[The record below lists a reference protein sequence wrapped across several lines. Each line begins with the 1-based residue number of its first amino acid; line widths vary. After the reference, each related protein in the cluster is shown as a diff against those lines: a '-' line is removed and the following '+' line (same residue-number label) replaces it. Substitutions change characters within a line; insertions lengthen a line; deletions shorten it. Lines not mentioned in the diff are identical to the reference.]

1 MNAAVPAPPLYETI
15 SPTLRWLLTVCIMM
29 ATIMQALDTTIANV
43 ALPYMQG
50 SLSAAQDQITWVLTS
65 YIVAAAI
72 MTPLSGWITGR
83 FGLKRVFLVSI
94 AGFTVASLL
103 CGNAGSLGE
112 MVVFRLLQGVFGAAL
127 VPLSQS
133 VLLDINPKERQGQA
147 MAIWGA
153 GIMVGPILGPTLGGW
168 LTFNYNWRWVFYI
181 NLPVGILA
189 FIGILAFVRDTRRD
203 RGQRFDFLGFALLT
217 LGVGALQIMLDRGE
231 QNDWFGSI
239 EIVIETALAL
249 AGFWMFAMWTTIAD
263 RPFLKPEL
271 LKDRN
276 FAGSCVLIF
285 IVGII
290 LYATLALLPPM
301 LQDLMNY
308 PVTTAGL
315 VMMPRG
321 VGTMMAMLVVGR
333 LIGRVDIR
341 LLLLFGLAATTF
353 SLYEMTGYSLAMDW
367 WPIVSAGIIQGI
379 GLGFL
384 FVPLSTVAFATLPAA
399 LRPDGAGIFSLLR
412 NIGGSIGISM
422 VETLQDRMTQTAHAS
437 LAAQVTPFDAAL
449 HASQVQQFWNI
460 HSVTGLAAL
469 NQEVT
474 RQASMIAY
482 IDNFKFMMIVTL
494 AAVPLLLLLRK
505 GQQSG
510 APARGAAGA
519 PARGAAE

>member
-1 MNAAVPAPPLYETI
+1 MSRAPSSGVAGPLVAHRAFI
-15 SPTLRWLLTVCIMM
+15 VVSVML

-50 SLSAAQDQITWVLTS
+50 SLSAAQDQISWVLTS

-72 MTPLSGWITGR
+72 MTPVTGWVTGR
-83 FGLKRVFLVSI
+83 FGLRRVFLVSVF
-94 AGFTVASLL
+94 GFTVASLL
-103 CGNAGSLGE
+103 CGNAGSLAE

-133 VLLDINPKERQGQA
+133 VLLDIYPKEQQGQA

-189 FIGILAFVRDTRRD
+189 FIGILTFVRETRRD
-203 RGQRFDFLGFALLT
+203 RGLRLDFLGFALLS

-231 QNDWFGSI
+231 QNDWFGSTEILI
-239 EIVIETALAL
+239 ECAVALC
-249 AGFWMFAMWTTIAD
+249 GFWMFTWWTTVAD
-263 RPFLKPEL
+263 RPFLNPEL

-276 FAGSCVLIF
+276 FVGSCILIF
-285 IVGII
+285 VVGII

-301 LQDLMNY
+301 LQNLMDY

-321 VGTMMAMLVVGR
+321 IGTMLAMVVIGR
-333 LIGRVDIR
+333 LISRIDVR
-341 LLLLFGLAATTF
+341 LLLLAGLAITTF
-353 SLYEMTGYSLAMDW
+353 SLYQMTEYSLTMDW
-367 WPIVSAGIIQGI
+367 RPIVWVGVIQGI

-384 FVPLSTVAFATLPAA
+384 FVPLSTVAFATLAPA
-399 LRPDGAGIFSLLR
+399 LRAEAAGMFSLLR
-412 NIGGSIGISM
+412 NVGGSIGISL
-422 VETLQDRMTQTAHAS
+422 VVTVLDRMTQTAHAS
-437 LAAQVTPFDAAL
+437 LAAQVTPFNPAL
-449 HASQVQQFWNI
+449 QLPVVGHFWNI
-460 HSVTGLAAL
+460 HSAAGLAAL

-474 RQASMIAY
+474 RQAGMIAY
-482 IDNFKFMMIVTL
+482 IDDYKLMMVITL
-494 AAVPLLLLLRK
+494 AAIPMLLLLRQAK
-505 GQQSG
+505 
-510 APARGAAGA
+510 PAAGA
-519 PARGAAE
+519 HVVMD

>member
-1 MNAAVPAPPLYETI
+1 MPMPLRTASSADPVPNRALI
-15 SPTLRWLLTVCIMM
+15 TVSIML

-72 MTPLSGWITGR
+72 MTPVTGWITGR
-83 FGLKRVFLVSI
+83 FGLKRVFLVSV
-94 AGFTVASLL
+94 AGFTLTSML
-103 CGNAGSLGE
+103 CGGANSLGE

-127 VPLSQS
+127 VPLSQA
-133 VLLDINPKERQGQA
+133 VLLDINPREKQGQA

-168 LTFNYNWRWVFYI
+168 LTFNYDWRWVFYI

-217 LGVGALQIMLDRGE
+217 LGVGGLQIMLDRGE

-239 EIVIETALAL
+239 EIMIECALAVS
-249 AGFWMFAMWTTIAD
+249 GFWMFATWTRIAD
-263 RPFLKPEL
+263 RPFLNPVL
-271 LKDRN
+271 FKDRN
-276 FAGSCVLIF
+276 FLGSCILIF

-301 LQDLMNY
+301 LQDLMDY

-315 VMMPRG
+315 VMVPRG
-321 VGTMMAMLVVGR
+321 VGTMVAMLAVGR
-333 LIGRVDIR
+333 LINRIDTR
-341 LLLLFGLAATTF
+341 LLLLFGLAVTAF
-353 SLYEMTGYSLAMDW
+353 SLYLMTSYSLEMDW
-367 WPIVSAGIIQGI
+367 WPIVWAGVIQGV

-384 FVPLSTVAFATLPAA
+384 FVPLSTVAFATLNTAFRA
-399 LRPDGAGIFSLLR
+399 EAAGIFSLVR

-422 VETLQDRMTQTAHAS
+422 VETLQDRMTQTVHS
-437 LAAQVTPFDAAL
+437 SIAAQVTPFTPGL
-449 HASQVQQFWNI
+449 HLPMVQRLWSI
-460 HSVTGLAAL
+460 HTTAGLAAL

-474 RQASMIAY
+474 RQAAMIAY
-482 IDNFKFMMIVTL
+482 IDNFEFMMMITL
-494 AAVPLLLLLRK
+494 SVIPLLLLLRRNRQA
-505 GQQSG
+505 G
-510 APARGAAGA
+510 GAAQ
-519 PARGAAE
+519 AAMD

>member
-1 MNAAVPAPPLYETI
+1 MSQAPDSSAAPPVVHRGLV
-15 SPTLRWLLTVCIMM
+15 TVSIML

-72 MTPLSGWITGR
+72 MTPVTGWVTGR
-83 FGLKRVFLVSI
+83 FGLKRVFLVSV
-94 AGFTVASLL
+94 AGFTVASML
-103 CGNAGSLGE
+103 CGFATSLGE

-189 FIGILAFVRDTRRD
+189 FLGILLFVRDTRRE
-203 RGQRFDFLGFALLT
+203 RGQRFDFLGFALLS

-231 QNDWFGSI
+231 RNDWFGSL
-239 EIVIETALAL
+239 ETVIECALAL
-249 AGFWMFAMWTTIAD
+249 CGFWMFTLWTSIAD
-263 RPFLKPEL
+263 RPFFNPAL
-271 LKDRN
+271 LRDRN
-276 FAGSCVLIF
+276 FVGSCILIF

-301 LQDLMNY
+301 LQGLMDY

-321 VGTMMAMLVVGR
+321 IGTMLAMLAVGR
-333 LIGRVDIR
+333 LIGRVDTR
-341 LLLLFGLAATTF
+341 LLLLAGLAVTAF
-353 SLYEMTGYSLAMDW
+353 SLYQMTGYSLQMDW
-367 WPIVSAGIIQGI
+367 WPIVTAGVVQGF

-384 FVPLSTVAFATLPAA
+384 FVPLSTVAFATLPPSMRAEA
-399 LRPDGAGIFSLLR
+399 AGIFSLLR
-412 NIGGSIGISM
+412 NVGGSIGISM
-422 VETLQDRMTQTAHAS
+422 VETVADRMTQIAHAS
-437 LAAQVTPFDAAL
+437 IAAQVTPFNPAL
-449 HASQVQQFWNI
+449 RLPSVQQFWNP
-460 HSVTGLAAL
+460 HTVQGLAAL
-469 NQEVT
+469 NEEVT
-474 RQASMIAY
+474 RQAAMIAY
-482 IDNFKFMMIVTL
+482 IDDFKLMMIVTIV
-494 AAVPLLLLLRK
+494 AVPLLLLLRRARPA
-505 GQQSG
+505 GGG
-510 APARGAAGA
+510 APVVVD
-519 PARGAAE
+519 

>member
-1 MNAAVPAPPLYETI
+1 MSRPPSSGVAASAVEHRAFIVVSVML
-15 SPTLRWLLTVCIMM
+15 

-50 SLSAAQDQITWVLTS
+50 SLSAAQDQISWVLTS

-72 MTPLSGWITGR
+72 MTPVTGWVTGR
-83 FGLKRVFLVSI
+83 FGLRRVFLVSVF
-94 AGFTVASLL
+94 GFTVASLL
-103 CGNAGSLGE
+103 CGNAGSLSE

-133 VLLDINPKERQGQA
+133 VLLDIYPKEQQGQA

-189 FIGILAFVRDTRRD
+189 FIGILTFVRETRRD
-203 RGQRFDFLGFALLT
+203 RGHRFDFLGFALLS

-231 QNDWFGSI
+231 QNDWFGSTEILI
-239 EIVIETALAL
+239 ECALAL
-249 AGFWMFAMWTTIAD
+249 CGFWMFAWWTSVAD
-263 RPFLKPEL
+263 RPFLNPEL

-276 FAGSCVLIF
+276 FFGSCILIF
-285 IVGII
+285 VVGII

-301 LQDLMNY
+301 LQNLMDY

-321 VGTMMAMLVVGR
+321 VGTMLAMVVIGR
-333 LIGRVDIR
+333 LISRIDVR
-341 LLLLFGLAATTF
+341 LLLLAGLAITTV
-353 SLYEMTGYSLAMDW
+353 SLYQMTEYSLTMDW
-367 WPIVSAGIIQGI
+367 RPIVWVGVVQGV

-384 FVPLSTVAFATLPAA
+384 FVPLSTVAFATLAPA
-399 LRPDGAGIFSLLR
+399 LRAEAAGIFSLLR
-412 NIGGSIGISM
+412 NVGGSIGISL
-422 VETLQDRMTQTAHAS
+422 VVTILDRMTQTAHAS
-437 LAAQVTPFDAAL
+437 LAAQVTPFNPAL
-449 HASQVQQFWNI
+449 QLPAVRQMWNI
-460 HSVTGLAAL
+460 HSTAGLAAL

-474 RQASMIAY
+474 RQAAMIAY
-482 IDNFKFMMIVTL
+482 IDDFKLMMVITF
-494 AAVPLLLLLRK
+494 AAIPMLLLLRK
-505 GQQSG
+505 AKPAGG
-510 APARGAAGA
+510 AQVVVD
-519 PARGAAE
+519 

>member
-1 MNAAVPAPPLYETI
+1 MPGAGLVPNRGLI
-15 SPTLRWLLTVCIMM
+15 TVSIML

-65 YIVAAAI
+65 YIVAAAV
-72 MTPLSGWITGR
+72 MTPVTGWITGR

-94 AGFTVASLL
+94 AGFTLASML
-103 CGNAGSLGE
+103 CGGAASLGE

-133 VLLDINPKERQGQA
+133 VLLDINPREKQGQA

-168 LTFNYNWRWVFYI
+168 LTFNHNWRWVFYI

-189 FIGILAFVRDTRRD
+189 FLGVLAFVQETRRD
-203 RGQRFDFLGFALLT
+203 RGRRFDFVGFALLS
-217 LGVGALQIMLDRGE
+217 LGVGALQFMLDRGE
-231 QNDWFGSI
+231 QQDWFGSLEIII
-239 EIVIETALAL
+239 EGALA
-249 AGFWMFAMWTTIAD
+249 AIGFWMFAMWTSIAD
-263 RPFLKPEL
+263 RPFLRPSL

-276 FAGSCVLIF
+276 FLGSCILIF
-285 IVGII
+285 VVGII

-321 VGTMMAMLVVGR
+321 IGTMMAMLVVGR
-333 LIGRVDIR
+333 LITRVDVR
-341 LLLLFGLAATTF
+341 LLLLFGLVTTTF
-353 SLYEMTGYSLAMDW
+353 SLYVMTDYSLTMDW
-367 WPIVSAGIIQGI
+367 WPVVTAGVVQGV

-384 FVPLSTVAFATLPAA
+384 FVPLSTVAFSTLDPSRRPEAA
-399 LRPDGAGIFSLLR
+399 GFFSLVR

-422 VETLQDRMTQTAHAS
+422 VETLQDRLTQTVHAS
-437 LAAQVTPFDAAL
+437 LASEVTPFAPAL
-449 HASQVQQFWNI
+449 HAPLVRHFWDI
-460 HSVTGLAAL
+460 HSAAGLAAI

-474 RQASMIAY
+474 RQAAMIAY

-494 AAVPLLLLLRK
+494 LAVPMLALLRK
-505 GQQSG
+505 VRR
-510 APARGAAGA
+510 PAGETHAAI
-519 PARGAAE
+519 E